1 MSSTRADSIAK
12 DTQSQQ
18 RIERLETQ
26 LEEALLNLV
35 RTEEALHQQQQ
46 HNQLLQQLCDGQTK
60 LQQLQEASQ

>member
-35 RTEEALHQQQQ
+35 QTEEALYQQQQ
-46 HNQLLQQLCDGQTK
+46 HNRLLQQLCDTQTK

>member
-18 RIERLETQ
+18 RIERLEAQ

-46 HNQLLQQLCDGQTK
+46 HNQLLQQLCDAQTK